1 MTKPLEGIRVLD
13 FSRVVAGP
21 FATRMLSDLGADV
34 VKVEPPDGDLT
45 RLWGDKTGGLAGY
58 YTQQNAGKRNICID
72 LKAEGAREL
81 LLDLA
86 AKADIVVENYRP
98 GVMKRFGL
106 SYDNLRAVNESL
118 IMLSISGFGQESSQK
133 DRAAFAPI
141 LHAESGL
148 LARQARFDE
157 AAPNDPMLSIA
168 DTNSSLHGL
177 VAVLAALHMRTTTGA
192 GQHID
197 MAMLNAMTVTDDFS
211 HYVLDKSEILRLGGY
226 VWPTSFG
233 YILVSGNLLSQWF
246 QISRAGLLSDGLS
259 KDAPVETKAAT
270 RKALIGD
277 TIAAFGSLAEV
288 TAWLD
293 TANIAWAEIRE
304 PEDVFDTD
312 IAAERRL
319 TVEVDNRVGGVRRVV
334 ESPYH
339 FSNAESSVAGPAP
352 YRGEH
357 NAEVLADWLGLS
369 AAPTGLLQA
378 EDRQ

>member
-1 MTKPLEGIRVLD
+1 
-13 FSRVVAGP
+13 
-21 FATRMLSDLGADV
+21 MLSDLGADV

-58 YTQQNAGKRNICID
+58 YTQQNAGKRNICVD

-81 LLDLA
+81 LLALA

-106 SYDNLRAVNESL
+106 AYDDIRAVNDGV
-118 IMLSISGFGQESSQK
+118 IMLSITGFGQESSQK

-157 AAPNDPMLSIA
+157 AAPIDPMLSIA

-177 VAVLAALHMRTTTGA
+177 VAVLAALHMRTTCGV

-233 YILVSGNLLSQWF
+233 HILVSGNLLSQWF
-246 QISRAGLLSDGLS
+246 QVSRAGLLTDGLP

-277 TIAAFGSLAEV
+277 TIAAFDSLAEV

-293 TANIAWAEIRE
+293 SANIAWAEIRQ

-312 IAAERRL
+312 IASERRL
-319 TVEVDNRVGGVRRVV
+319 TAEVDNRVGGVRRVV

-339 FSNAESSVAGPAP
+339 FSNAESFIAGPAP

-357 NAEVLADWLGLS
+357 NAEVVADWLGTNDV
-369 AAPTGLLQA
+369 PTGLLQA
-378 EDRQ
+378 EERP